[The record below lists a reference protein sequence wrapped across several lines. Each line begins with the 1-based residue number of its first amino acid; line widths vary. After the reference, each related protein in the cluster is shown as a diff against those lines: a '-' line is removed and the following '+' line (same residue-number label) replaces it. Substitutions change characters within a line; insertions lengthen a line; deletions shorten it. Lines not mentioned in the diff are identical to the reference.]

1 MCGGAVTGCTL
12 LRSLPGS
19 RPRSAGFAAVLA
31 REAANG
37 GGVNAL
43 YAAWPGQSDAA
54 SRGAVDVAITALGHG
69 RYRHHVVDGDD
80 DLPSAQQGMR
90 GFLIGIE
97 YRGLGLSDDMI
108 EIGVSRV
115 EA

>member
-1 MCGGAVTGCTL
+1 MD
-12 LRSLPGS
+12 
-19 RPRSAGFAAVLA
+19 A
-31 REAANG
+31 R
-37 GGVNAL
+37 
-43 YAAWPGQSDAA
+43 YAAGPGERDPA
-54 SRGAVDVAITALGHG
+54 SRDAVGVAITALGHG
-69 RYRHHVVDGDD
+69 RYRHHVVDGHD

-108 EIGVSRV
+108 ETGVSRV